1 MNRNLLARSLAV
13 LLLGILF
20 GFYIDYNERETRQMD
35 REQYLAREGRK
46 FDDSKSDPTP
56 RAAMIVG
63 AVIVIGGFV
72 FLYEIVVVGISAALK
87 SKDLGAGKPMG
98 DTGIPFS

>member
-13 LLLGILF
+13 LFLGILF
-20 GFYIDYNERETRQMD
+20 GFYIDHDERKTRQMD

-46 FDDSKSDPTP
+46 LDDWKSDPTP

-63 AVIVIGGFV
+63 AVVVTGLFAGA
-72 FLYEIVVVGISAALK
+72 YEIVVMILSAALK
-87 SKDLGAGKPMG
+87 SKGLGAGKPAG
-98 DTGIPFS
+98 DTSIPFS